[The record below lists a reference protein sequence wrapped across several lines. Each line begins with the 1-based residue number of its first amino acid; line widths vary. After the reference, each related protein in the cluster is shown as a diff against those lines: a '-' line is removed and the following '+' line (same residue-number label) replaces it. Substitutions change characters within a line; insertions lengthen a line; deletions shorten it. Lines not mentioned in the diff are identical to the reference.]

1 MFPDFRLMIAAA
13 FASVVALVC
22 GFGVFAT
29 VHVSHA
35 PLVRMPPALALLQQ
49 LRADNAVTLPITAL
63 EPFEHRFRL
72 GEPATRAG
80 ISALAYAAIQP
91 NEQPV
96 IRAVMPLADDQDHEA
111 AVHEPLPLPVDGE
124 DAPAPAH
131 QAAIADAAPDAKPD
145 PDADATIGAEAPPS
159 APSVATIEPA
169 TTEPATEQA
178 RPAEQTSETEIALAS
193 PMIEPAQPTLE
204 TAINVEEKKAKHKRL
219 AAKSH
224 RMRRAR
230 ASVFATTQSFKQN
243 LTYSAT
249 TFETAPQA
257 WPPQAQKQPV
267 RGQRPKTTVEAPVD
281 SGSAMGGPFVSAPSR

>member
-1 MFPDFRLMIAAA
+1 M
-13 FASVVALVC
+13 
-22 GFGVFAT
+22 FAT

-63 EPFEHRFRL
+63 ERL
-72 GEPATRAG
+72 RASFPARRACDQAG
-80 ISALAYAAIQP
+80 ISALAHAAIQP
-91 NEQPV
+91 NEHRSQGPSCRSRMIRTTKRRCMNRCRCPSMAKMHQRQRTKRQSPMPRPMQSRTQTPTRPSAQKRPRQHRASRPSSRQRPNRPPSKLAQPSK
-96 IRAVMPLADDQDHEA
+96 R
-111 AVHEPLPLPVDGE
+111 
-124 DAPAPAH
+124 
-131 QAAIADAAPDAKPD
+131 AKPKLR
-145 PDADATIGAEAPPS
+145 S
-159 APSVATIEPA
+159 LVAT
-169 TTEPATEQA
+169 
-178 RPAEQTSETEIALAS
+178 
-193 PMIEPAQPTLE
+193 IEPAQPTLE